1 MTSTPVDS
9 RITTP
14 LKSDLISSNIFFK
27 YTGMI
32 VSVTSESNP
41 DDNGLYLLKYNDG
54 STLTDWEQLAS
65 TLVAQGAQGVPS
77 VSGHGGKVLRVAAS
91 SGTEWVSPSDLGI
104 IPSIAGNGGKVLR
117 VHASSGTEWVSPSDL
132 SVSPTNIQFTT
143 MGLLNTG
150 GSNTFEVGTTTNIP
164 LLFKT
169 SNIVRMLITGDGK
182 VGIGTNDPKSA
193 LHVTGLIDSTP
204 DTKGVHLGMNS
215 TLSDSIIELCSSGTS
230 LIDFTEVGV
239 DRKGRIKYTHS
250 DDKLAFEVNGTTSVT
265 ITSSG
270 MDLTG
275 TLRMYNGSG
284 KQYTFPNSVG
294 TAGQVLTFP
303 SSGDLLEWADG
314 SSLNLNT
321 AGTGTGLDAD
331 SQLKISDGE
340 TTNPQYLKL
349 GVNRASTYSYIQSTK
364 AQVHRELAL
373 NPLGGN
379 VGIGTTSPLMKLD
392 VAGSIRLGSWADTS
406 RFVGLTGTNNANF
419 ISGMEIESVS
429 VVGNYSQNIHLRSH
443 HHSTSEGRRLTVQ
456 YDGNVGI
463 GTTTPDE
470 KLHIDGGNIKISG
483 TSGIGLVL
491 NGTSASANWKLLPS
505 TGITTKMFRIYDN
518 DNSVDRLVIDSVGKV
533 GIGTITPTELLH
545 IHGGNIKIT
554 GTHNVTINS
563 DKIEKTGNSPY
574 TIGTFHNQSLI
585 FKTSNATR
593 MTINGAGNVGFGDI
607 TPLTR
612 FQVGEM
618 TNYGSFSWDSDAAII
633 SCETKTSNS
642 ALNDPE
648 TALYLTRQGTS
659 SLSYGAMA
667 AFKLSRYEDSG
678 TDSRTRF
685 DINLAHGSFDDIN
698 VLTALSS
705 GNVGIGTITP
715 ESPLHIRGDIAQHP
729 TEAGVHIGEYTNQVW
744 MIMSPSHNDSSCHI
758 QFRRKGHTQ
767 YYGRIMYNF
776 TDQSLSF
783 RVNNVERMIIDSV
796 GNVGIGTTTPDCK
809 LTIQTTG
816 EGTGTDTSS
825 QLRIQDDEGTNPQY
839 LKIGVNSTNN
849 YSYIQSTQANVA
861 ANTISLNPLGGNV
874 GIGTTNPQAKLHVE
888 GGAGLTVR
896 NGLTVGTTIKSTGL
910 YGPPTQNTHIVSG
923 ANGDNEGLFIKNT
936 YNNSTIDFISCVRQS
951 GIFNIGIHNNNPT
964 HRFQVSNTTTAMKC
978 YLSCVALIGA
988 ENNTS
993 STNGANWATFAH
1005 ASMVSDNN
1013 YALSQHST
1021 GQTRINCASGKSIR
1035 FISAQAERMRMTSD
1049 GNFGIG
1055 HAAPLQKLHVE
1066 GNILLNAYSSTNGG
1080 GTQGIFFRPD
1090 TMNYNL
1096 SILTYAHT
1104 GTTADGLSIN
1114 GYDGVSFC
1122 TGSNSRQER
1131 MRIAGDGI
1139 VSIAGSDTSTTPVLS
1154 LRNGTGQT
1162 SYSNGAQISFGFNGS
1177 DSYNHFICSRH
1188 NSGAGNRNAID
1199 FYTCDS
1205 TSNNT
1210 LSSGSIHGMT
1220 ITNGKVGIGKI
1231 EPTTAL
1237 DVDGDIN
1244 CNVINTSGDVNL
1256 ALGKRVMLG
1265 QNVTDTNSHA
1275 AGIYWHTSTDYAI
1288 TRTAGAW
1295 SAPDYQQLSIKWGT
1309 GIILDI
1315 NGSNF
1320 DRSFVDVKG
1329 KLGVNVSS
1337 KPSTQF
1343 EVNGDSRFTGKLEA
1357 YNASA
1362 EEGFQALVTNG
1373 TQWTKY
1379 GWRNITKDGTGDE
1392 NQSNN
1397 HLTINNKKNSA
1408 IDFMTRNTL
1417 RMRIDN
1423 DGFLGVGE
1431 EDPANKIDI
1440 KYHARTG
1447 THPTGRSLYATNDN
1461 IPIAE
1466 FRHSNGTQGIRI
1478 DYNTIG
1484 SIGTNADVILNVV
1497 SQGTGNHYYKVGSQT
1512 AMFIDGSTRYI
1523 SVGTHT
1529 PSKNLDVAGDINFTG
1544 TLYKNGTQF
1553 SYNDLT
1559 NRPTIPTALSDLT
1572 NDIMTTTSNLA
1583 VNEVIAGIGNGRA
1596 KIGSLH
1602 NNGWG
1607 GFAQINRFNDSD
1619 YAIIQNN
1626 NGVTFL
1632 NAKSGEYIGFRI
1644 NNQDRMRMLA
1654 NGYFGIGTNT
1664 PATKLHVVGDINFTG
1679 TLYKNGTQFS
1689 YNDLTNKPSLFSGS
1703 YNDLTNRPTIPTALS
1718 DLTNDIMTTTSNISV
1733 NKITANNAVEIGD
1746 GLTVYDQ
1753 NNTTG
1758 GIRMRSS
1765 TLASPGNHWVDIGY
1779 SGITMDDNDRNNV
1792 HFTLNQKCNTDIV
1805 IKTNNAERMRIKNDG
1820 RVGIGINNPGAS
1832 LHIYGNISD
1841 TQMFLGSEGNNNKA
1855 ALLKYFQGTTT
1866 TNTGAEGDGRL
1877 CIGHWGDAVNTGQG
1891 LNIKKGGKVGIGT
1904 KDPESSLQVV
1914 GDIKC
1919 SGSFLYSSNTLSAS
1933 SSTAPSGL
1941 FFAALSAN
1949 SNNIE
1954 LSQNSGEKT
1963 TRNDTANPLPLRW
1976 NVATSNASS
1985 VSQWGRNNVGKGTID
2000 LNTYDLIG
2008 HNVTTQ
2014 SLNDGTCVHVKV
2026 TGIYEIS
2033 FAIPVFSNKYRT
2045 NPCISVGIVTNPH
2058 TATNG
2063 TYNDTRMFASNGYI
2077 RADSGNNICMMILSP
2092 IILQINENQGIQVY
2106 GRRIASWGRD
2116 ERAKVRTNSTGVGY
2130 LFVKRIA

>member
-1 MTSTPVDS
+1 MTTSPVDS

-41 DDNGLYLLKYNDG
+41 DDNGLYLLKSNDG

-77 VSGHGGKVLRVAAS
+77 ISGHGGKVLRVAAS
-91 SGTEWVSPSDLGI
+91 SGTEWASPSDLGI
-104 IPSIAGNGGKVLR
+104 IPSIAGHGGKVLR
-117 VHASSGTEWVSPSDL
+117 VHASSGTEWVSPSVL

-143 MGLLNTG
+143 VGLLNTG

-164 LLFKT
+164 LMFKT

-182 VGIGTNDPKSA
+182 IGIGTNDPKSA

-265 ITSSG
+265 MTSSG

-379 VGIGTTSPLMKLD
+379 VGIGTT
-392 VAGSIRLGSWADTS
+392 AA
-406 RFVGLTGTNNANF
+406 A
-419 ISGMEIESVS
+419 
-429 VVGNYSQNIHLRSH
+429 
-443 HHSTSEGRRLTVQ
+443 
-456 YDGNVGI
+456 
-463 GTTTPDE
+463 E

-505 TGITTKMFRIYDN
+505 TGVTTKMFRIYDN
-518 DNSVDRLVIDSVGKV
+518 DNAADRLVIDSVGNI

-545 IHGGNIKIT
+545 IDGGNIKIKN
-554 GTHNVTINS
+554 THTVTINS
-563 DKIEKTGNSPY
+563 NEITKSGNSSY
-574 TIGTFHNQSLI
+574 TIGTIHNQSLI
-585 FKTSNATR
+585 FKTSDSTR
-593 MTINGAGNVGFGDI
+593 MTINGAGKVGFGEAS
-607 TPLTR
+607 PLTR
-612 FQVGEM
+612 FQIGEM
-618 TNYGSFSWDSDAAII
+618 SNYGSFPWDSDAAII

-642 ALNDPE
+642 VLNDPE

-659 SLSYGAMA
+659 GFSYGAMA
-667 AFKLSRYEDSG
+667 AFKLSRYENSG
-678 TDSRTRF
+678 TSSRTRF
-685 DINLAHGSFDDIN
+685 DINLAHSSFDDIN

-715 ESPLHIRGDIAQHP
+715 ESPLHIQGDIAQHP
-729 TEAGVHIGEYTNQVW
+729 TGWGVHIGEYTNQVW

-776 TDQSLSF
+776 SDQSLSF
-783 RVNNVERMIIDSV
+783 RVNNAERMIIDSV
-796 GNVGIGTTTPDCK
+796 GNVGIGTATPECK

-849 YSYIQSTQANVA
+849 YSYIQSCQKNVA
-861 ANTISLNPLGGNV
+861 DNYIALNPSGGNV
-874 GIGTTNPQAKLHVE
+874 GIGTTDPQAKLHVE
-888 GGAGLTVR
+888 GSTGIAVR
-896 NGLTVGTTIKSTGL
+896 NGGTAGTNIKVDGIYGVAAGTT
-910 YGPPTQNTHIVSG
+910 YIVSG
-923 ANGDNEGLFIKNT
+923 ANHAGEGLFIKNA
-936 YNNSTIDFISCVRQS
+936 YGGVSRDLISMVSSSGHST
-951 GIFNIGIHNNNPT
+951 FNIGIHNDNPT
-964 HRFQVSNTTTAMKC
+964 HRFQVSDTTTAMKC

-1035 FISAQAERMRMTSD
+1035 FISAQVERMRMTSD
-1049 GNFGIG
+1049 GDFGIG

-1096 SILTYAHT
+1096 SILTYGH
-1104 GTTADGLSIN
+1104 GPGLTADGLSIN

-1139 VSIAGSDTSTTPVLS
+1139 VSIAGSHTSTTPVLS

-1188 NSGAGNRNAID
+1188 NDGAGDRNAID

-1205 TSNNT
+1205 TSSNT

-1237 DVDGDIN
+1237 DV
-1244 CNVINTSGDVNL
+1244 
-1256 ALGKRVMLG
+1256 
-1265 QNVTDTNSHA
+1265 
-1275 AGIYWHTSTDYAI
+1275 
-1288 TRTAGAW
+1288 
-1295 SAPDYQQLSIKWGT
+1295 
-1309 GIILDI
+1309 
-1315 NGSNF
+1315 
-1320 DRSFVDVKG
+1320 
-1329 KLGVNVSS
+1329 
-1337 KPSTQF
+1337 
-1343 EVNGDSRFTGKLEA
+1343 
-1357 YNASA
+1357 
-1362 EEGFQALVTNG
+1362 
-1373 TQWTKY
+1373 
-1379 GWRNITKDGTGDE
+1379 
-1392 NQSNN
+1392 
-1397 HLTINNKKNSA
+1397 
-1408 IDFMTRNTL
+1408 
-1417 RMRIDN
+1417 
-1423 DGFLGVGE
+1423 
-1431 EDPANKIDI
+1431 
-1440 KYHARTG
+1440 
-1447 THPTGRSLYATNDN
+1447 
-1461 IPIAE
+1461 
-1466 FRHSNGTQGIRI
+1466 
-1478 DYNTIG
+1478 
-1484 SIGTNADVILNVV
+1484 
-1497 SQGTGNHYYKVGSQT
+1497 
-1512 AMFIDGSTRYI
+1512 
-1523 SVGTHT
+1523 
-1529 PSKNLDVAGDINFTG
+1529 AGDINFTG

-1559 NRPTIPTALSDLT
+1559 NRPT
-1572 NDIMTTTSNLA
+1572 
-1583 VNEVIAGIGNGRA
+1583 
-1596 KIGSLH
+1596 
-1602 NNGWG
+1602 
-1607 GFAQINRFNDSD
+1607 
-1619 YAIIQNN
+1619 
-1626 NGVTFL
+1626 
-1632 NAKSGEYIGFRI
+1632 
-1644 NNQDRMRMLA
+1644 
-1654 NGYFGIGTNT
+1654 
-1664 PATKLHVVGDINFTG
+1664 
-1679 TLYKNGTQFS
+1679 
-1689 YNDLTNKPSLFSGS
+1689 
-1703 YNDLTNRPTIPTALS
+1703 ALS
-1718 DLTNDIMTTTSNISV
+1718 DLTNDIMTTTSNIVVKSV
-1733 NKITANNAVEIGD
+1733 LAGRAGHNGQAKIGGLHDDKWAGFAQRENFTDDNYAIIQDNTGITFVNAKDGKYIGFRIDNVTKMHMTSDGDFGIGTTLPDEKLHVVGNALISAELIVNSATMSQTNYNARRRLVDFTHFQSNN
-1746 GLTVYDQ
+1746 
-1753 NNTTG
+1753 
-1758 GIRMRSS
+1758 SS
-1765 TLASPGNHWVDIGY
+1765 TGTEPIVNITSNSTYNGPYFSIGENSGTDNGNPTAASIGNK
-1779 SGITMDDNDRNNV
+1779 
-1792 HFTLNQKCNTDIV
+1792 FIV
-1805 IKTNNAERMRIKNDG
+1805 NNDG
-1820 RVGIGINNPGAS
+1820 N
-1832 LHIYGNISD
+1832 
-1841 TQMFLGSEGNNNKA
+1841 
-1855 ALLKYFQGTTT
+1855 
-1866 TNTGAEGDGRL
+1866 
-1877 CIGHWGDAVNTGQG
+1877 
-1891 LNIKKGGKVGIGT
+1891 VGIGT

-1954 LSQNSGEKT
+1954 VSQNSGEKT

-1985 VSQWGRNNVGKGTID
+1985 VSQWGGNNVGKGTID

-2008 HNVTTQ
+2008 YNVTTQ

-2033 FAIPVFSNKYRT
+2033 FAIPVYSNKYRT

-2106 GRRIASWGRD
+2106 GRRIASWGRN
-2116 ERAKVRTNSTGVGY
+2116 ERAKVITNATGVGY